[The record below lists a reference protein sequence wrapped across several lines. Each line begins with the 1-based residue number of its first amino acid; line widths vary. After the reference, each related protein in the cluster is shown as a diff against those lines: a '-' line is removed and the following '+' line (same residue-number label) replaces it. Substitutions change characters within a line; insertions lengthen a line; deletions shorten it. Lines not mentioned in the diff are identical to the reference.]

1 MMNVDLN
8 ELKDKLKP
16 IIGIVHLIE
25 PIGNHTLQRHLVYK
39 LYCVNKTYVI
49 KLYYKKNR
57 WNREVASLKFFSNS
71 EALIPKIIDYGVFD
85 NGVEWLIYDFIE
97 GELLS
102 QVYENLTLDN
112 LTEIYYE
119 IGKQLGI
126 IHHHKEVG
134 FYGSMDEDGNGI
146 NIFTRYREYFEG
158 FMNRILQDLYSFEH
172 KDLELLKR
180 SEIRLK
186 SMYSILDEVNKPTLC
201 HNDFDPRNILVS
213 KKDNQYHLKAIIDF
227 EQCVAID
234 IDEEL
239 VRVYFPLMEKDKQIA
254 ESFKLGY
261 ERFGDLNLKRLK
273 SKKDLY
279 NLSKGLMICSWSKDV
294 AYDYYLEGIKIL
306 EETMDKLGANKC

>member
-1 MMNVDLN
+1 MMNIDLN

-16 IIGIVHLIE
+16 IIGIVNLIE
-25 PIGNHTLQRHLVYK
+25 PIGNHSLQRHLVYK
-39 LYCVNKTYVI
+39 LYCDNKAYVI

-85 NGVEWLIYDFIE
+85 NGVEWLIYDFIQ

-102 QVYENLTLDN
+102 QVYEKLTLDN

-119 IGKQLGI
+119 IGKQLAI
-126 IHHHKEVG
+126 IHNHKEVD
-134 FYGSMDEDGNGI
+134 FFGSMDEDGNGI
-146 NIFTRYREYFEG
+146 KEFNGYIEYFED
-158 FMNRILQDLYSFEH
+158 FMNRILLDLYSFEH
-172 KDLELLKR
+172 KKLELLKK

-213 KKDNQYHLKAIIDF
+213 KIDDYYHLKAIIDF

-239 VRVYFPLMEKDKQIA
+239 VQVYFPLIEKDKLIA

-261 ERFGDLNLKRLK
+261 EQFGDINLERLNL
-273 SKKDLY
+273 KKDLY
-279 NLSKGLMICSWSKDV
+279 NLRKGLGICSWAKDV

-306 EETMDKLGANKC
+306 EETMCGLGT